1 MGQVS
6 KSRWVPAD
14 VQLFHPQQTRA
25 PQQHSPAEKAMKA
38 SRFLKLPFSSKK
50 WPGSTSLGFSHWVGS
65 MCTEDNSGIMVV
77 SCGRRDGRGE
87 TSAPRHGALLS

>member
-1 MGQVS
+1 MGKEP
-6 KSRWVPAD
+6 KSRWVPAK
-14 VQLFHPQQTRA
+14 VQLFHPEQTQA

-65 MCTEDNSGIMVV
+65 MCTEENSGIMAV
-77 SCGRRDGRGE
+77 SCRRRNGRGG
-87 TSAPRHGALLS
+87 TSAPRHRALPS